1 MSAIEASKL
10 TKIYRT
16 YRKERGLWGAVKGL
30 GWRRYDET
38 RAADQVTFQIEE
50 GEFVGFLGPNG
61 AGKTTVLKML
71 SGLLNP
77 TSGNARVLGFVPWER
92 RNEMKRQF
100 SLLMGQKNALWWDL
114 PAQESLELN
123 RAIYGIDRDRFKKVV
138 DGLSELLEVRDKM
151 NVMVRELSLG
161 ERMKMEL
168 IAALIHEPRVLF
180 LDEPTIGLDVVSQQ
194 RVREFLRIYNEE
206 HRIVTLLTSHY
217 MQDIE
222 ELCHRVLVIDHGKI
236 FFDGPLAAI
245 VDRFS
250 RHKILSLTFEK
261 EETRDL
267 CAFGEI
273 IEQTP
278 VSVQLKVPRA
288 KVTET
293 CRKLLEA
300 CDVSDINVQE
310 VPVEDVIRQLFGE
323 THENRPGS
331 GVLAAEAAPEEFL
344 SIIERDL
351 RSENPAT
358 LGLLRP
364 VNTGLFGSPARTSD
378 CRNPRRERLTPGGHG
393 CTFSISSKCTL
404 ARPAMLSPQIIRGP
418 PDGAPSRSGTRPD
431 R

>member
-1 MSAIEASKL
+1 MATIEARDL
-10 TKIYRT
+10 TKVYRT
-16 YRKERGLWGAVKGL
+16 YRKESGLRGAIKGL
-30 GWRRYDET
+30 FYRRYDDT
-38 RAADQVTFQIEE
+38 RAADRVTFQIDE

-123 RAIYGIDRDRFKKVV
+123 RAIYGIDRTRFKKAV
-138 DGLSELLEVRDKM
+138 DWLSDLLEVRDKM
-151 NVMVRELSLG
+151 KWMVLELSLG

-180 LDEPTIGLDVVSQQ
+180 LDEPTIGLDVVSQK

-222 ELCHRVLVIDHGKI
+222 ELCDRVLVIDHGKI
-236 FFDGPLAAI
+236 FFDGPLAQI
-245 VDRFS
+245 IDRFS

-261 EETRDL
+261 EGKRDL
-267 CAFGEI
+267 SAFGEVT
-273 IEQTP
+273 EQTP

-288 KVTET
+288 EVTET
-293 CRKLLEA
+293 CRQLLEA

-310 VPVEDVIRQLFGE
+310 VPVEEVIRQLFGE
-323 THENRPGS
+323 THDEYGAAS
-331 GVLAAEAAPEEFL
+331 LATVQTA
-344 SIIERDL
+344 R
-351 RSENPAT
+351 AT
-358 LGLLRP
+358 
-364 VNTGLFGSPARTSD
+364 
-378 CRNPRRERLTPGGHG
+378 
-393 CTFSISSKCTL
+393 
-404 ARPAMLSPQIIRGP
+404 
-418 PDGAPSRSGTRPD
+418 
-431 R
+431 